1 MRGGS
6 RTGRDG
12 ITRPLEGTDFMV
24 VAPYNIQV
32 RQLRQTLRAAGLANV
47 PVGTVDKFQGR
58 EAPVVFDSMATSS
71 AEDVPRTLDFLFSR
85 NRRNVAVL
93 RAMCL
98 ACGALRVSE
107 YVDADVFAR
116 SLPRSEATAVTA
128 GRAVLRRLDEL
139 AMERRSFGFETTLA
153 SRSFGP
159 RIRRLIAAGYE
170 CHLVFLWL
178 PSADFAVARVA
189 DRVRLGVIR
198 YRRRRFSLYQTLTTT
213 WRMYD
218 NSVHQPRLV
227 ASGAGRETLVANDVA
242 LWRRIR
248 AEAGHEG

>member
-1 MRGGS
+1 M
-6 RTGRDG
+6 
-12 ITRPLEGTDFMV
+12 
-24 VAPYNIQV
+24 
-32 RQLRQTLRAAGLANV
+32 AARLLV
-47 PVGTVDKFQGR
+47 
-58 EAPVVFDSMATSS
+58 
-71 AEDVPRTLDFLFSR
+71 
-85 NRRNVAVL
+85 
-93 RAMCL
+93 
-98 ACGALRVSE
+98 GALRVSE

-189 DRVRLGVIR
+189 DRVRL
-198 YRRRRFSLYQTLTTT
+198 LYQTLTTT

>member
-1 MRGGS
+1 MPDAHPS
-6 RTGRDG
+6 
-12 ITRPLEGTDFMV
+12 V
-24 VAPYNIQV
+24 VVLSGPNGAGKSTI
-32 RQLRQTLRAAGLANV
+32 AARLLV
-47 PVGTVDKFQGR
+47 
-58 EAPVVFDSMATSS
+58 
-71 AEDVPRTLDFLFSR
+71 
-85 NRRNVAVL
+85 
-93 RAMCL
+93 
-98 ACGALRVSE
+98 GALRVSE

-159 RIRRLIAAGYE
+159 RIRQLIAAGYE

-178 PSADFAVARVA
+178 PSADFAIARVA
-189 DRVRLGVIR
+189 DRVRLGGHTVPEETIRRR
-198 YRRRRFSLYQTLTTT
+198 YRSGLRNFFSLYQTLTTT

>member
-1 MRGGS
+1 MPDAYPS
-6 RTGRDG
+6 
-12 ITRPLEGTDFMV
+12 V
-24 VAPYNIQV
+24 VVLSGPNGAGKS
-32 RQLRQTLRAAGLANV
+32 TMAARLLV
-47 PVGTVDKFQGR
+47 
-58 EAPVVFDSMATSS
+58 
-71 AEDVPRTLDFLFSR
+71 
-85 NRRNVAVL
+85 
-93 RAMCL
+93 
-98 ACGALRVSE
+98 GALRVSE

-116 SLPRSEATAVTA
+116 TLPRSEATAVTA

-139 AMERRSFGFETTLA
+139 TMARRSFGFETTLA

-189 DRVRLGVIR
+189 DRVRLGGHTVPEETIRRR
-198 YRRRRFSLYQTLTTT
+198 YRSGLRNFFSLYQTLTTT

-227 ASGAGRETLVANDVA
+227 ASGAGRETLVANDGA

-248 AEAGHEG
+248 AEAGHES

>member
-1 MRGGS
+1 M
-6 RTGRDG
+6 
-12 ITRPLEGTDFMV
+12 
-24 VAPYNIQV
+24 
-32 RQLRQTLRAAGLANV
+32 AARLLV
-47 PVGTVDKFQGR
+47 
-58 EAPVVFDSMATSS
+58 
-71 AEDVPRTLDFLFSR
+71 
-85 NRRNVAVL
+85 
-93 RAMCL
+93 
-98 ACGALRVSE
+98 GALRVSE

-116 SLPRSEATAVTA
+116 SLPRSEAPAVTA

-189 DRVRLGVIR
+189 DRVRLGGHTVPEETIRRR
-198 YRRRRFSLYQTLTTT
+198 YRSGLRNFFSLYQTLTTT